1 MIICSSSNIDLIQGV
16 SGYGTAADGATDWR
30 IENTTTGV
38 FNILNSPNLLAP
50 NVSII
55 DAGNVGIGTIPVT
68 GTNKLQ
74 VQGDT
79 SVTGLITATKTTAG
93 TNDILAMRY
102 DSNNGIR
109 FQQTLVAA
117 NDVRYDIIQK
127 TNNADYTT
135 PAISIYKGNVGI
147 GTNNP
152 NAELQ
157 VTCASTATN
166 PDTGGTIIGLY
177 VHNPTNTATQNSV
190 ILNRIAGSSAGKVI
204 YAFNV
209 AGSYGCSLS
218 INGSDTTNRL
228 LRFNSNSD
236 ATGTDLMV
244 INNNNG
250 NVGIGTQVDT
260 TGSHKLSI
268 TGNVNVSGGY
278 FVGGIA
284 LKPSTAVLA
293 DTATA
298 LATSRNIA
306 GVGFNGSANIDIP
319 YPNLTN
325 KLTAGTGITISAAT
339 TPVISTNLTAGT
351 NVTFTGTAPNI
362 TINAS
367 GGGTSQWAGAS
378 GGNIYYNSGNVGI
391 GTATVSERLA
401 IYGSSARQAVFIN
414 TEANFASYI
423 TFNNSANSTGAYIGL
438 DGLGLFDYVRGALY
452 FGTANDRPIIFG
464 TNNTERLRIA
474 SNGNIGIGTNN
485 PSYKLHVEGTTR
497 LNGTISYGI
506 DTWHTD
512 VLGNKKIWYGND
524 AHTYFLGGSATC
536 FTFRRAD
543 ETIIAE
549 MYNTGQMY
557 ILSTL
562 TQNSDSRIKM
572 NIKDIDD
579 NEALNLILAIE
590 PKTYEYIDK
599 ETRGF
604 DTVYGFIAQQV
615 KEVIP
620 RAIQI
625 VSDFLPNIYKICDCE
640 GDIIYCSIP
649 DNVFINTEIKLIYNK
664 KETICKILEI
674 GEDYIK
680 IDKELEL
687 DKVFVYGYKVDN
699 FHRMSKDYIYTLNV
713 CATQIL
719 SRKID
724 AQSLLIQSHEDRI
737 KELEMKM
744 ERLLSSNT

>member
-55 DAGNVGIGTIPVT
+55 DAGNVGVGTIPVT

-74 VQGDT
+74 VQGN
-79 SVTGLITATKTTAG
+79 L
-93 TNDILAMRY
+93 
-102 DSNNGIR
+102 
-109 FQQTLVAA
+109 
-117 NDVRYDIIQK
+117 
-127 TNNADYTT
+127 
-135 PAISIYKGNVGI
+135 
-147 GTNNP
+147 
-152 NAELQ
+152 
-157 VTCASTATN
+157 
-166 PDTGGTIIGLY
+166 
-177 VHNPTNTATQNSV
+177 
-190 ILNRIAGSSAGKVI
+190 
-204 YAFNV
+204 
-209 AGSYGCSLS
+209 
-218 INGSDTTNRL
+218 
-228 LRFNSNSD
+228 
-236 ATGTDLMV
+236 
-244 INNNNG
+244 
-250 NVGIGTQVDT
+250 
-260 TGSHKLSI
+260 
-268 TGNVNVSGGY
+268 NVSGGY
-278 FVGGIA
+278 FVAGVA
-284 LKPSTAVLA
+284 LKPATAVLA
-293 DTATA
+293 DTATV

-306 GVGFNGSANIDIP
+306 GVGFNGSAAIDIP
-319 YPNLTN
+319 YFNLTN
-325 KLTAGTGITISAAT
+325 KIAAGNGISLTTGSASSSPTISTNLTAGTGISISAAASPT
-339 TPVISTNLTAGT
+339 ISTNLTAGT

-367 GGGTSQWAGAS
+367 GGGTSQWTTTGN
-378 GGNIYYNSGNVGI
+378 NIYYNSGNVGI
-391 GTATVSERLA
+391 GTATVNERLS
-401 IYGSSARQAVFIN
+401 IHGSSARHAMFVN
-414 TEANFASYI
+414 TIADYASYI
-423 TFNNSANSTGAYIGL
+423 GFANSANSTLAYIGL
-438 DGLGLFDYVRGALY
+438 DGLGLYDYLKGAL
-452 FGTANDRPIIFG
+452 FLGTAYDRPMILS
-464 TNNTERLRIA
+464 TNSTERMRIA
-474 SNGNIGIGTNN
+474 SNGNIGIGTTN

-543 ETIIAE
+543 EVIIAE

-620 RAIQI
+620 RAITI

-640 GDIIYCSIP
+640 CDIIYCSIP
-649 DNVFINTEIKLIYNK
+649 DNVLINTELKLIYNK

-687 DKVFVYGYKVDN
+687 DNVFVYGYKVDN

-719 SRKID
+719 SRKIE
-724 AQSLLIQSHEDRI
+724 AQSLLIKSQDDRI
-737 KELEMKM
+737 KDLETKM
-744 ERLLSSNT
+744 ERMLSGNTTQ

>member
-1 MIICSSSNIDLIQGV
+1 
-16 SGYGTAADGATDWR
+16 
-30 IENTTTGV
+30 
-38 FNILNSPNLLAP
+38 
-50 NVSII
+50 
-55 DAGNVGIGTIPVT
+55 
-68 GTNKLQ
+68 
-74 VQGDT
+74 
-79 SVTGLITATKTTAG
+79 
-93 TNDILAMRY
+93 
-102 DSNNGIR
+102 
-109 FQQTLVAA
+109 
-117 NDVRYDIIQK
+117 
-127 TNNADYTT
+127 
-135 PAISIYKGNVGI
+135 
-147 GTNNP
+147 
-152 NAELQ
+152 
-157 VTCASTATN
+157 
-166 PDTGGTIIGLY
+166 
-177 VHNPTNTATQNSV
+177 
-190 ILNRIAGSSAGKVI
+190 
-204 YAFNV
+204 
-209 AGSYGCSLS
+209 
-218 INGSDTTNRL
+218 
-228 LRFNSNSD
+228 
-236 ATGTDLMV
+236 
-244 INNNNG
+244 
-250 NVGIGTQVDT
+250 
-260 TGSHKLSI
+260 
-268 TGNVNVSGGY
+268 
-278 FVGGIA
+278 
-284 LKPSTAVLA
+284 
-293 DTATA
+293 
-298 LATSRNIA
+298 
-306 GVGFNGSANIDIP
+306 
-319 YPNLTN
+319 
-325 KLTAGTGITISAAT
+325 
-339 TPVISTNLTAGT
+339 
-351 NVTFTGTAPNI
+351 
-362 TINAS
+362 
-367 GGGTSQWAGAS
+367 
-378 GGNIYYNSGNVGI
+378 
-391 GTATVSERLA
+391 
-401 IYGSSARQAVFIN
+401 VFIN